1 MIREDHYVERMTA
14 HWRTLGNTPSPEL
27 QTIWGQLCAVLNE
40 QATSK
45 DGAWRVLQPATG
57 TGKSQG
63 LALYAAMHSDQS
75 QFAMLVVVRLI
86 DQAEEM
92 SAQIN
97 KLAGCAIARC
107 RHTDNVLTAEEMA
120 DTQIL
125 VVTHKA
131 YEMSLEKFKLGDEE
145 RFSTFIAYNH
155 NFSGQRDLVAIDESL
170 NIVRMYQCTLED
182 LSFSLGVIPQHI
194 RYDAQYA
201 AELDALEGLER
212 DLKAIQKDQA
222 YATRLLSSE
231 AKELAKTWDFSN
243 LRQALRKTPWDDLVI
258 RSEDGRHRKSIG
270 ERVDKTLEAAQAT
283 LEQWHYYSRKG
294 KDHTLNTASLVIPDN
309 DIGAVIL
316 DATASQNL
324 LYRLFQEKAILKPV
338 IRARS
343 YAGVRLHVARCRG
356 VGKTGMTKE
365 ASPRTKALMSNLA
378 NRIPDSAN
386 VFVCSH
392 KALEPLINAY
402 ETAFQLQTGHW
413 GAVDGRNDYQHCDTF
428 VGFGLPYRDRTHAAN
443 TFFAMKGPQHDPWL
457 QEASERTHLGHE
469 DILRS
474 IGESQVVADIIQA
487 MNRIQI
493 RRVVDEKGHCEPSD
507 CFLVLP
513 TGEQGDRMLESIRQ
527 AMPGIRITDWDLDLS
542 DVQRKARARSI
553 PPRSRYADSLCVF
566 MKGQGFGRWSAS
578 YVRAVL
584 KIPAER
590 WKALVKQ
597 IKSPDSNLGKRMRAM
612 GCRLET
618 LGIGRGGRTYIIK
631 E

>member
-1 MIREDHYVERMTA
+1 MIREDHYVGRMTA

-27 QTIWGQLCAVLNE
+27 QTIWAQLCAVLNE

-75 QFAMLVVVRLI
+75 QFAMLIVVRLI

-194 RYDAQYA
+194 RYDPQYA
-201 AELDALEGLER
+201 AEIDALEGLER
-212 DLKAIQKDQA
+212 NLKAIQKDQA
-222 YATRLLSSE
+222 HATRLISSE
-231 AKELAKTWDFSN
+231 ANELAKTWDFNN

-270 ERVDKTLEAAQAT
+270 ERIDKTLEAAQAT

-294 KDHTLNTASLVIPDN
+294 EAHTLNTASLVIPDN

-324 LYRLFQEKAILKPV
+324 LYRLFHRKAILKPV
-338 IRARS
+338 IRART
-343 YAGVRLHVARCRG
+343 YAGVRLHVARHRSL
-356 VGKTGMTKE
+356 GKTSMCKR
-365 ASPRTKALMSNLA
+365 AFSRTKALMSNLA

-386 VFVCSH
+386 VFICSH
-392 KALEPLINAY
+392 KDLEPLINAY
-402 ETAFQLQTGHW
+402 ETAFQLKTGHW

-428 VGFGLPYRDRTHAAN
+428 VGFGLLYRDRTHAAN
-443 TFFAMKGPQHDPWL
+443 TFFALKGPQHDPWL
-457 QEASERTHLGHE
+457 QEASERNHLGHE

-474 IGESQVVADIIQA
+474 IEESQIVADIIQA

-493 RRVVDEKGHCEPSD
+493 RRVIDEKGHCEPSD
-507 CFLVLP
+507 CFLLLP
-513 TGEQGDRMLESIRQ
+513 SGKKGDRMLESIRQ
-527 AMPGIRITDWDLDLS
+527 AMPEIWITDWDLDLS
-542 DVQRKARARSI
+542 GGKRKARSRSTTF
-553 PPRSRYADSLCVF
+553 RSNFADALCVL
-566 MKGQGFGRWSAS
+566 MEGKAVGRWSANHI
-578 YVRAVL
+578 RDVL
-584 KIPAER
+584 NIPAEK
-590 WKALVKQ
+590 WKALAKQ
-597 IKSPDSNLGKRMRAM
+597 IKNPDSGLGERMRAM

-618 LGIGRGGRTYIIK
+618 VGKGRGGRTYIIK